1 MPVTADNR
9 QAGHGKT
16 LRHIPGRQPSP
27 HHRHSLS
34 DSKIPVSLAVI
45 MAHAA
50 SPSSCWMKSIAV
62 AGAK

>member
-1 MPVTADNR
+1 MAKLYAIFPAASPRRTI
-9 QAGHGKT
+9 GIHYP
-16 LRHIPGRQPSP
+16 IP
-27 HHRHSLS
+27 
-34 DSKIPVSLAVI
+34 KFVSLAVI